1 MFHTSLSGK
10 RPYDSPRREKN
21 LRCLDAVRAAM
32 PKTEEVDLYKRLGVA
47 KDASDADI
55 KKAYRKLA
63 LTHHPDKGGDPET
76 FKGLAE
82 AYAVLSDAEKRR
94 VYDATGTLEMT
105 DVDIE
110 EFMSSGVIEEFF
122 QEMML
127 ESGMMD
133 EMAEMYGDDVSMGE
147 LQKSFES
154 FFKASMGF
162 GTGPV
167 LMPDGSYIDAA
178 DVPKMSQMDLL
189 DDFGE
194 EEDLDEEELMAM
206 MAMMGGKGGL
216 PKGLLGMPP
225 GMKMPGGMGGG
236 GGRRRGAGRGASAAR
251 RKPKMGGGTGGGRPT
266 LDDLDDD
273 DDEAE
278 LEAMLAA
285 AMARK
290 HGGGGRAG
298 SRGGGRGGGGMGGMM
313 GGMPPEL
320 MAMMIGGKGG
330 KGMPDEGELMAMM
343 AMMGGMGLGGG
354 MGGGGGGGSGGSGKK
369 KKKKK
374 KMGEGG
380 SSTKGSGSR
389 SATPSPPR
397 TAAKPRSSG
406 GSSSS
411 GGGGG
416 GAGAGSSAA
425 IDTSKSVDEQWQQA
439 AKIGALAHMQKL
451 HAEDSSLLQKKAR
464 GIGHTALHWSA
475 ANGQLSVVS
484 WLLDAGLSP
493 NVRNNGDSTPLHSAA
508 GAGHVDVVQLLLNR
522 GADKALGDSGGEK
535 AADLAAARGH
545 TAVVAALA

>member
-1 MFHTSLSGK
+1 
-10 RPYDSPRREKN
+10 
-21 LRCLDAVRAAM
+21 M

-63 LTHHPDKGGDPET
+63 LTHHPDKGGDPEM

-194 EEDLDEEELMAM
+194 EEDLDEEEMMVM

-251 RKPKMGGGTGGGRPT
+251 RKPKAGGGGMGGGRPTT

-290 HGGGGRAG
+290 HGGGGRGG
-298 SRGGGRGGGGMGGMM
+298 SRGGGRGGG
-313 GGMPPEL
+313 
-320 MAMMIGGKGG
+320 
-330 KGMPDEGELMAMM
+330 
-343 AMMGGMGLGGG
+343 
-354 MGGGGGGGSGGSGKK
+354 
-369 KKKKK
+369 
-374 KMGEGG
+374 
-380 SSTKGSGSR
+380 TV
-389 SATPSPPR
+389 PR
-397 TAAKPRSSG
+397 PNGPVTAVG
-406 GSSSS
+406 
-411 GGGGG
+411 
-416 GAGAGSSAA
+416 
-425 IDTSKSVDEQWQQA
+425 
-439 AKIGALAHMQKL
+439 
-451 HAEDSSLLQKKAR
+451 
-464 GIGHTALHWSA
+464 
-475 ANGQLSVVS
+475 
-484 WLLDAGLSP
+484 
-493 NVRNNGDSTPLHSAA
+493 
-508 GAGHVDVVQLLLNR
+508 
-522 GADKALGDSGGEK
+522 
-535 AADLAAARGH
+535 LAAAKLATTRAKVPWPDSVKIYKRPHSAKVPPGIRPH
-545 TAVVAALA
+545 SGGFLGVRPRQAPQGRVEILVAPREPDERDAGQGPWLM

>member
-1 MFHTSLSGK
+1 
-10 RPYDSPRREKN
+10 
-21 LRCLDAVRAAM
+21 M

-63 LTHHPDKGGDPET
+63 LTHHPDKGGDPEM

-194 EEDLDEEELMAM
+194 EEDLDEEEMMVM

-251 RKPKMGGGTGGGRPT
+251 RKPK
-266 LDDLDDD
+266 
-273 DDEAE
+273 A
-278 LEAMLAA
+278 
-285 AMARK
+285 
-290 HGGGGRAG
+290 
-298 SRGGGRGGGGMGGMM
+298 GGGGMGG
-313 GGMPPEL
+313 G
-320 MAMMIGGKGG
+320 
-330 KGMPDEGELMAMM
+330 
-343 AMMGGMGLGGG
+343 
-354 MGGGGGGGSGGSGKK
+354 
-369 KKKKK
+369 
-374 KMGEGG
+374 
-380 SSTKGSGSR
+380 
-389 SATPSPPR
+389 
-397 TAAKPRSSG
+397 
-406 GSSSS
+406 
-411 GGGGG
+411 
-416 GAGAGSSAA
+416 
-425 IDTSKSVDEQWQQA
+425 
-439 AKIGALAHMQKL
+439 
-451 HAEDSSLLQKKAR
+451 R
-464 GIGHTALHWSA
+464 G
-475 ANGQLSVVS
+475 
-484 WLLDAGLSP
+484 
-493 NVRNNGDSTPLHSAA
+493 
-508 GAGHVDVVQLLLNR
+508 R
-522 GADKALGDSGGEK
+522 GR
-535 AADLAAARGH
+535 RGF
-545 TAVVAALA
+545 